1 MNVRLRYEMTLQA
14 GIWFKGQLKMNTYE
28 IMLHFTTN
36 SESTEDH
43 NIALDRIKYFV
54 NDQLDSTIFI
64 HQDNTDQIKALIEA
78 GCSVTTLPEEPVD
91 QIIGMMLFSKFTA
104 IVDEYLKIIEVELSS
119 ILGGDVWYKHNFLE
133 SLGIFE
139 EPGWWSQSNLLHVD
153 VKKISRDVKV
163 FKIIPDT
170 DWQELDLH
178 WTTDERPESADGE
191 SSNVIFPDF
200 TRNDN

>member
-1 MNVRLRYEMTLQA
+1 MTLQA
-14 GIWFKGQLKMNTYE
+14 GVWYRGRLKMNTYE
-28 IMLHFTTN
+28 FELHFTTN

-43 NIALDRIKYFV
+43 NIALDRIKYFI

-64 HQDNTDQIKALIEA
+64 HQDNTDQIKHLLEA

-104 IVDEYLKIIEVELSS
+104 IVDDYLKIIELEISS

-133 SLGIFE
+133 SLGVFE
-139 EPGWWSQSNLLHVD
+139 ESGWWNQNNLLHVD
-153 VKKISRDVKV
+153 IRKISKDAKV

-178 WTTDERPESADGE
+178 WTSDERQESTDGE

-200 TRNDN
+200 TRNDH